1 MGGRH
6 PEDCRRLTN
15 DRMPV
20 GGEGSLEELRLGG
33 GKEKGKEEKGA
44 GRRKTNDRKRKVIED
59 TDCDNDITCESL
71 MIKSMEE
78 QNTLKT
84 IENIKINQE
93 DTSIFIDKNIY
104 NETGMVKSMVERFEI
119 FERDNPRK
127 LRLTPA

>member
-1 MGGRH
+1 
-6 PEDCRRLTN
+6 
-15 DRMPV
+15 
-20 GGEGSLEELRLGG
+20 
-33 GKEKGKEEKGA
+33 
-44 GRRKTNDRKRKVIED
+44 
-59 TDCDNDITCESL
+59 